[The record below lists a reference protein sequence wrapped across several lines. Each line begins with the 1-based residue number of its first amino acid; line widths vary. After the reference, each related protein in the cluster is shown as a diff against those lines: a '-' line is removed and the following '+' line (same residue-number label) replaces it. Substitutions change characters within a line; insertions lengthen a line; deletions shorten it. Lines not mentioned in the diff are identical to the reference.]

1 MNKEYKKIRLT
12 CRKRMFMVCAILLL
26 LPSFTRATVVLEYNQ
41 CDTSQKDSLLWLSLN
56 DTCYVAYKGDSLMVV
71 AEITK
76 NSYEETVSYNI
87 SFTNHP
93 FRSEK
98 QLNYF
103 IPPDA
108 NKHDLIRKHREQ
120 VERYVRVNKYAIHQY
135 ADSIIGQWLPAG
147 SEKTI
152 KELYPYE
159 FRNLSLDV
167 DKDGHVLAAKLYI
180 RSPVQFMLFG
190 GAKGCGDILS
200 ALIGECLPTEHLP
213 IIGNGFQ
220 LYMGSVLR

>member
-1 MNKEYKKIRLT
+1 M
-12 CRKRMFMVCAILLL
+12 
-26 LPSFTRATVVLEYNQ
+26 
-41 CDTSQKDSLLWLSLN
+41 
-56 DTCYVAYKGDSLMVV
+56 
-71 AEITK
+71 
-76 NSYEETVSYNI
+76 
-87 SFTNHP
+87 
-93 FRSEK
+93 
-98 QLNYF
+98 
-103 IPPDA
+103 
-108 NKHDLIRKHREQ
+108 
-120 VERYVRVNKYAIHQY
+120 ERYVRVNKYAIHQY

-190 GAKGCGDILS
+190 GVKGCGDILS